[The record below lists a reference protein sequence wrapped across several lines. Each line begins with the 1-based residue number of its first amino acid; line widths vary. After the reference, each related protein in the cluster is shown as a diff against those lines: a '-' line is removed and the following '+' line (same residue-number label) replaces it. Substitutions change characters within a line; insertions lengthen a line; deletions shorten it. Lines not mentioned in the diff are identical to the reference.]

1 LAGHIWE
8 SAGLGLLAVHAPLPS
23 RPETS
28 WHPRRAHC
36 DRHPRSARSRRFVA
50 TEHALADLLAADL
63 TGLDLMVLLVDGIRV
78 VEHTCVVALGIM
90 LDGKGPACLGRGR
103 PRTPR

>member
-1 LAGHIWE
+1 M
-8 SAGLGLLAVHAPLPS
+8 
-23 RPETS
+23 
-28 WHPRRAHC
+28 
-36 DRHPRSARSRRFVA
+36 A

-78 VEHTCVVALGIM
+78 AEHTCVVALGIM
-90 LDGKGPACLGRGR
+90 LDGTRSRLPWPRAR